1 MPLVPIPGVTRLRK
15 FQLGPET
22 TFETQV
28 AATRRMPWSF
38 VPDVNPN
45 WTNTTADTGTLTQ
58 AIPPYRAALDI
69 TGPATGQL
77 FFNDLPALL
86 AYGVGPAAVTPTGG
100 GTARTWTYAPA
111 DTTQDSFD
119 TATGEWFDD
128 ATADAFAFT
137 GGVIDNFQLAYPQSL
152 GPVDLTANW
161 RFGKLATYP
170 ATPTGGLTVDAAP
183 TPVYAA
189 DTTVSINSTAGTIGV
204 NPFINQVYDINV
216 NYQNNLDI
224 KRFINGTNTRFDV
237 QNYGRGERMLEVT
250 FTFAKATA
258 AIAETVN
265 WLNANAVERF
275 VEINTVSVATA
286 QASIPYQFRIR
297 FSGFWFT
304 RTNTE
309 INTNTGFQLVCRNRF
324 DPAGLNYPA
333 QFLAVNTL
341 TTVLHA

>member
-1 MPLVPIPGVTRLRK
+1 MALTPIPGVTRLRS
-15 FQLGPET
+15 FQLGPES

-28 AATRRMPWSF
+28 AATRRMPWTF

-77 FFNDLPALL
+77 FYNDIPALL
-86 AYGVGPAAVTPTGG
+86 GYGVLGGITPTGG
-100 GTARTWTYAPA
+100 GTAKTWTYAPA
-111 DTTQDSFD
+111 DTSQDIFD

-128 ATADAFAFT
+128 ATGDAQAYP
-137 GGVIDNFQLAYPQSL
+137 GGVIDNVQLAYPQNL
-152 GPVDLTANW
+152 GPIDLTANW
-161 RFGKLATYP
+161 RFGKMASYP
-170 ATPTGGLTVDAAP
+170 ATPTAGLSVDPAP

-189 DTTVSINSTAGTIGV
+189 DTTVYINDTAGQIGLSSLV
-204 NPFINQVYDINV
+204 NQVYDINV
-216 NYQNNLDI
+216 SYQNNLDI
-224 KRFINGTNTRFDV
+224 KRFVNGSNTRFDV

-258 AIAETVN
+258 AIAETAK
-265 WLNANAVERF
+265 WLNALAQERF
-275 VEINTVSVATA
+275 VEINTVSTALA
-286 QASIPYQFRIR
+286 QAATPYQFRIR

-324 DPAGLNYPA
+324 SSAGLNYPV
-333 QFLAVNTL
+333 QFLAVNTQSTIL
-341 TTVLHA
+341 AA

>member
-1 MPLVPIPGVTRLRK
+1 MALTPIPGVTRLRK
-15 FQLGPET
+15 FQLGPES
-22 TFETQV
+22 TFKTQV
-28 AATRRMPWSF
+28 PATRRMPWSF

-45 WTNTTADTGTLTQ
+45 WTNVTADTGTLTQ
-58 AIPPYRAALDI
+58 ALPPYRAALDI

-86 AYGVGPAAVTPTGG
+86 LYGVGPAGVTPTGG
-100 GTARTWTYAPA
+100 GSAKTWTFAPS

-137 GGVIDNFQLAYPQSL
+137 GGVVNDFSLSYPQSL

-161 RFGKLATYP
+161 RFAALVTYP
-170 ATPTGGLTVDAAP
+170 ATPTAGLSTDPAP
-183 TPVYAA
+183 VPVYAA
-189 DTTVSINSTAGTIGV
+189 DTTVSINDSAGTIGV
-204 NPFINQVYDINV
+204 SPFTNQVYDTTVSV
-216 NYQNNLDI
+216 NNNLDI
-224 KRFINGTNTRFDV
+224 KRFINGSNTRFDV
-237 QNYGRGERMLEVT
+237 ANYGRGERMLEVT

-258 AIAETVN
+258 AIAETAK
-265 WLNANAVERF
+265 WLNANPQERF
-275 VEINTVSVATA
+275 VEINTVSTALA
-286 QASIPYQFRIR
+286 QAATPYQFRIR

-324 DPAGLNYPA
+324 DSAGLNYPF
-333 QFLAVNTL
+333 QFLTVNTL
-341 TTVLHA
+341 ATVLAA